1 MPTVINVLLY
11 YVIVDSSFPLNYA
24 YLFPYLDDYILL
36 IPCREGLRQ
45 IVEVP
50 MSPPSA

>member
-11 YVIVDSSFPLNYA
+11 LVIVNPALPLGYA

-36 IPCREGLRQ
+36 IPRADPLRQ
-45 IVEVP
+45 VVEVP
-50 MSPPSA
+50 TSPPSA